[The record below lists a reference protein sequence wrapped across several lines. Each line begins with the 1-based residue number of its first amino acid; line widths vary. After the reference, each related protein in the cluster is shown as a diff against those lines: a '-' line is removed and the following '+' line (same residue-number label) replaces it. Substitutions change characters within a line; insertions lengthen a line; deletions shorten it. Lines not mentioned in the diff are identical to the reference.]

1 MSPLVI
7 KQGVKP
13 RFPYRGMRAAF
24 VSLFV
29 FAGIAFLW
37 TPTRWVISSF
47 QEAQRFKVVLL
58 PDASDSLSLSNSLSI
73 RADAPAT
80 TKRPVTFRLLAPA
93 AKTVGLGGTF
103 NNFQTEKNPMTRRPD
118 GLWEGTAVLMP
129 GRYIYKF
136 KVDGE
141 WELDPTNA
149 DNTLEGRGG
158 SILELR

>member
-7 KQGVKP
+7 KQGVTP

-29 FAGIAFLW
+29 LAGAAFLW
-37 TPTRWVISSF
+37 TPTRRVVSSF
-47 QEAQRFKVVLL
+47 QEAQKFREVGL
-58 PDASDSLSLSNSLSI
+58 PGSEGKSLGSNSFFAAS
-73 RADAPAT
+73 DAPAT
-80 TKRPVTFRLLAPA
+80 TKRPVVFRLLAPA
-93 AKTVGLGGTF
+93 AKEVGLGGTF

-118 GLWEGTAVLMP
+118 GVWEGTAVLPP